1 MCWDILVHLI
11 VRPTFSL
18 SLLSAAYYSCES
30 SSDGWISVQKTAII
44 GLHMLLG
51 GLCALAVIIS
61 LRFVSRL
68 CFLMMFGIS
77 LLQF

>member
-1 MCWDILVHLI
+1 MCWGILLHLT
-11 VRPTFSL
+11 VCPTF

-30 SSDGWISVQKTAII
+30 SPDGWISVQKTAII

-51 GLCALAVIIS
+51 GLCALTVIIS

-68 CFLMMFGIS
+68 CFLI
-77 LLQF
+77 